1 MVTVVVFALLAIG
14 VVSTPGWPRV
24 HETFF
29 NGFHARESFDAILHG
44 FWINVQLFLICEPV
58 ILVLGARGRPGP
70 HRAQPLAA
78 ARAADRGRPT
88 PTSSAASRRSCW
100 SSCSRSACRRC
111 SCRASPTARCSGA
124 GVALVLSYGA
134 YVAEVF
140 RAGIDSIHPSQ
151 VYSASALGLSRGQT
165 MRFVVVPQA
174 VRRVIPP
181 LLNDFVS
188 LQKDTALVAAAGVF
202 DAVFAARDYGN
213 FNFNY
218 TPLVVV
224 AGFFV
229 VMTVPAGPVLR
240 LAAAP
245 VDGARAGGCAVT
257 ALLELDDVRKSYGDR
272 VVLADIDLTVNKHDV
287 VCLIGSSGSGKSTLL
302 RCLNLLE
309 QIDDGVIRFDG
320 EEISDPRVDPR
331 AVRRGSGWSSRPTTC
346 SRTCR
351 SSTTACWPR
360 SGCTA
365 YRAPRRWPGPATC
378 STRFGL
384 SDQVDKHPDRLSGGQ
399 QQRAALVR
407 ALCTEPEL
415 LLLDEITA
423 ALDPELVGDVLTIV
437 RDLAEAGT
445 TMVLATHEMSF
456 ARDVATTVCFLDDG
470 RILEQGPPSTMLVAP
485 EQERTRQFLRRVLPR
500 TG

>member
-1 MVTVVVFALLAIG
+1 MVAVAYTDVFRGIPTILLVVLLAFGMPALRLQGIPN
-14 VVSTPGWPRV
+14 S
-24 HETFF
+24 
-29 NGFHARESFDAILHG
+29 AL
-44 FWINVQLFLICEPV
+44 FW
-58 ILVLGARGRPGP
+58 
-70 HRAQPLAA
+70 
-78 ARAADRGRPT
+78 
-88 PTSSAASRRSCW
+88 
-100 SSCSRSACRRC
+100 
-111 SCRASPTARCSGA
+111 A

-151 VYSASALGLSRGQT
+151 VTSASALGLSRAQT

-202 DAVFAARDYGN
+202 DARLRGPRLRQLQLQLHAARRGRRLLRGDDGA
-213 FNFNY
+213 
-218 TPLVVV
+218 
-224 AGFFV
+224 AG
-229 VMTVPAGPVLR
+229 AGVR
-240 LAAAP
+240 LAAAA
-245 VDGARAGGCAVT
+245 VDGARAGGSAVNGAVT
-257 ALLELDDVRKSYGDR
+257 ALVEVTDLRKSYGDR

-309 QIDDGVIRFDG
+309 QIDDGVIRFAG
-320 EEISDPRVDPR
+320 EEISDPRVDAR
-331 AVRRGSGWSSRPTTC
+331 AVRRRIGMVFQAYNLFPHLTVLDNCVLAPIRVHGV
-346 SRTCR
+346 
-351 SSTTACWPR
+351 PR
-360 SGCTA
+360 AEAVT
-365 YRAPRRWPGPATC
+365 RARDLLD
-378 STRFGL
+378 RFGL

-407 ALCTEPEL
+407 ALCTQPEL

-456 ARDVATTVCFLDDG
+456 ARDVATTVCFLDGG